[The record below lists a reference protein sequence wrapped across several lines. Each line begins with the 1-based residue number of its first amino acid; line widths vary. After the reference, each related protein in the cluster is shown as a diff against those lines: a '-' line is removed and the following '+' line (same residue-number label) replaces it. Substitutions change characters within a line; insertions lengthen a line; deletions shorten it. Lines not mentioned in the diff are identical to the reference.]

1 MMEHCNFWEL
11 NKTNSRM
18 INYYSYSLELVK
30 IISHMF
36 MVPYKMIGH
45 KVKHYKFMVLY
56 KMISHKFSYHR
67 FMVLN
72 MISHKFSYHRFMVL
86 NMISHMNYHNNRILK
101 LKFKT
106 CSTKSPLT
114 TTLSGWA
121 HWIWC
126 TSTSTRIGIRLGRV
140 WTRSVRSLIAI
151 RLRIWSLIII
161 WLSVL
166 VLIVIRWSVWRRI
179 VSLVIYLTV
188 LLAIAICYQSQN
200 QKFNHFFHIFRSF
213 FWISLNS
220 KISKNQWF

>member
-56 KMISHKFSYHR
+56 K
-67 FMVLN
+67 